1 MLKNFVVSAAAAA
14 LALSPIAA
22 QAAPARTA
30 APMAEEENLA
40 GGFLLPAVIAIGLII
55 VLYLAIDSEE
65 DLPISA

>member
-1 MLKNFVVSAAAAA
+1 
-14 LALSPIAA
+14 
-22 QAAPARTA
+22 
-30 APMAEEENLA
+30 MAEEENLA